1 MLSVEVAFLSS
12 DPKRQGVV
20 IFLKTE
26 DDERLLPIQIGFAE
40 ASAIHMKLE
49 GLETSRPMTHD
60 LMMNLVET
68 LGGRV
73 ESVAVEAIRDGTF
86 YGIIYIERG
95 GETIEVDSRPS
106 DAIPLALRAD
116 APIYVHDDVMDEAGI
131 LQSDIQAVQEEQEP
145 NEDFIRV

>member
-60 LMMNLVET
+60 LMLNLIET

-73 ESVAVEAIRDGTF
+73 ESVAVK
-86 YGIIYIERG
+86 
-95 GETIEVDSRPS
+95 S
-106 DAIPLALRAD
+106 DQRRHFFWNHL
-116 APIYVHDDVMDEAGI
+116 H
-131 LQSDIQAVQEEQEP
+131 
-145 NEDFIRV
+145 